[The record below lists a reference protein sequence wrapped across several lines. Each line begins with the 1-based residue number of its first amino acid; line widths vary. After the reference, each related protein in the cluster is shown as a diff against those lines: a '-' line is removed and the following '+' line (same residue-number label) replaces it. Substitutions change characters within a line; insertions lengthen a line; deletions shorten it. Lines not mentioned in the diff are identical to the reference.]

1 MLKGES
7 KARNLAPK
15 GTFIQRKV
23 LCRFPLNEKRGRSC
37 VGGVLQLWRDANTL
51 LLS

>member
-1 MLKGES
+1 MLERES
-7 KARNLAPK
+7 KTKNLANRGAFVK
-15 GTFIQRKV
+15 RKV
-23 LCRFPLNEKRGRSC
+23 LFRSPVIEERGRSC

>member
-1 MLKGES
+1 MLKGET
-7 KARNLAPK
+7 KARNLAPE
-15 GTFIQRKV
+15 GAFIQRKV
-23 LCRFPLNEKRGRSC
+23 LCRSLRNETRGRSC